1 MAADERFEDAMS
13 AVCDKRAVMWVGFII
28 LVGEVH
34 ETVVEAGSVLGCV
47 DSGRSFCGHHLP
59 QIPELHSLVFA
70 VAENVPTITFA
81 VHISQPFRVSH
92 EDPGL
97 ATVAH
102 ASAIPNFDQGVVGT
116 GVQNVWRRRVA
127 ETDSVDVVSVAFD
140 AEDRLS

>member
-13 AVCDKRAVMWVGFII
+13 AVCDKRAVMWVGFIVI
-28 LVGEVH
+28 VGEVH

-47 DSGRSFCGHHLP
+47 DGGRFFSRHHLP

-70 VAENVPTITFA
+70 VAEHVPTITFA
-81 VHISQPFRVSH
+81 VHISQTFRMSH
-92 EDPGL
+92 KDPGL
-97 ATVAH
+97 AAIAH

-116 GVQNVWRRRVA
+116 RVQNVRRRRVA
-127 ETDSVDVVSVAFD
+127 EADSIDVVSVAFD